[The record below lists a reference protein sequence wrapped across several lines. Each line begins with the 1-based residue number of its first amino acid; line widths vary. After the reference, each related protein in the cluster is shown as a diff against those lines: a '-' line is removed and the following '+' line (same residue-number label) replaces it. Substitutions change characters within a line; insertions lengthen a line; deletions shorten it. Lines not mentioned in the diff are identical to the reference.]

1 MLNDVVI
8 NTTSVC
14 RSWQVMNVFLYPRG
28 LQLRRG
34 GGGSLSAPVAVRG
47 ESRQC
52 LVRTA
57 PRGTAGRATSQPTAR
72 GIRVVASVPGR
83 GTVWQETPQWSDLE
97 TRVHAAFGAPIECA
111 LPHWPAGDYEAAV
124 TAVQQWGR
132 TAAALCWLREV
143 LQRERVQYH
152 AGKLR
157 ADAAVGG
164 ARGNSRLHL
173 HPRCHLQRSG
183 HALRASGHHHRS
195 ALTTLAT
202 LACGDRISR
211 SARRLAESKPVAGK
225 IDGRSTCFDARPS
238 SPELRLACALAR
250 TRAAKA

>member
-1 MLNDVVI
+1 MCARRPRLGARALIYSVWRCVERVSSRVTLVFCVCTWLSFVRRVWESKLLNDVVN

-14 RSWQVMNVFLYPRG
+14 RWQVMNVCLYPRG
-28 LQLRRG
+28 LQLGRG
-34 GGGSLSAPVAVRG
+34 GGRLPEAVRA

-132 TAAALCWLREV
+132 TAAALLV
-143 LQRERVQYH
+143 ERG
-152 AGKLR
+152 AATCAR
-157 ADAAVGG
+157 AV
-164 ARGNSRLHL
+164 
-173 HPRCHLQRSG
+173 SG
-183 HALRASGHHHRS
+183 RK
-195 ALTTLAT
+195 
-202 LACGDRISR
+202 
-211 SARRLAESKPVAGK
+211 SARRR
-225 IDGRSTCFDARPS
+225 GRRRGARQ
-238 SPELRLACALAR
+238 
-250 TRAAKA
+250 

>member
-1 MLNDVVI
+1 MSRVTRFLCVHMWLSFVRRVWESKMLNDVVI

-34 GGGSLSAPVAVRG
+34 GGGSLSAPEAVRA

-132 TAAALCWLREV
+132 TAAALLV
-143 LQRERVQYH
+143 ERG
-152 AGKLR
+152 AATCAR
-157 ADAAVGG
+157 AVSGRKAARRRGRRRG
-164 ARGNSRLHL
+164 AR
-173 HPRCHLQRSG
+173 Q
-183 HALRASGHHHRS
+183 
-195 ALTTLAT
+195 
-202 LACGDRISR
+202 
-211 SARRLAESKPVAGK
+211 
-225 IDGRSTCFDARPS
+225 
-238 SPELRLACALAR
+238 
-250 TRAAKA
+250 

>member
-1 MLNDVVI
+1 MWLSFVRRVWESKMLNDVVI

-132 TAAALCWLREV
+132 TAAALLLV
-143 LQRERVQYH
+143 ERG
-152 AGKLR
+152 AATCAR
-157 ADAAVGG
+157 AV
-164 ARGNSRLHL
+164 
-173 HPRCHLQRSG
+173 SG
-183 HALRASGHHHRS
+183 RK
-195 ALTTLAT
+195 
-202 LACGDRISR
+202 
-211 SARRLAESKPVAGK
+211 SARRR
-225 IDGRSTCFDARPS
+225 GRRRGARQ
-238 SPELRLACALAR
+238 
-250 TRAAKA
+250 